1 MNVTVEHVVIA
12 VVALALIY
20 TIIQHRNLLE
30 ADDSNCPAVRTL
42 FPLPDMDER
51 RIYSGYANI
60 VSTKGYPQQ
69 TDTVH
74 GTIDAGET
82 TNTVKYSLTG
92 DGKCENVYINSATYN
107 YDQAKLACETL
118 CQEHDFDDNRMC
130 TIKEYDS
137 DEYGRIPDKLNIED
151 YGYYLRS
158 DDDGSDQRRNGYL
171 QPGYTQVKIDDRYA
185 WKCTEG
191 AYCDDACDTTENSTI
206 GNVGHEAA
214 DNIVAASVKG
224 GEEEQNLIDDVKG
237 FLDL

>member
-1 MNVTVEHVVIA
+1 
-12 VVALALIY
+12 LIY
-20 TIIQHRNLLE
+20 TIVQHRNLLE

-42 FPLPDMDER
+42 FPLPDMDKGLL
-51 RIYSGYANI
+51 YPGDANI
-60 VSTKGYPQQ
+60 VLTEGYPEQ
-69 TDTVH
+69 TDKVH
-74 GTIDAGET
+74 GSINEGET
-82 TNTVKYSLTG
+82 TDTVKYSLTG

-137 DEYGRIPDKLNIED
+137 DKYGKIPDKLNKED
-151 YGYYLRS
+151 YDYYLRQ

-171 QPGYTQVKIDDRYA
+171 QPSMHTMVKKDDRYA

-224 GEEEQNLIDDVKG
+224 GEEEDNIIDDIKHDVNPG
-237 FLDL
+237 NWANMLGL